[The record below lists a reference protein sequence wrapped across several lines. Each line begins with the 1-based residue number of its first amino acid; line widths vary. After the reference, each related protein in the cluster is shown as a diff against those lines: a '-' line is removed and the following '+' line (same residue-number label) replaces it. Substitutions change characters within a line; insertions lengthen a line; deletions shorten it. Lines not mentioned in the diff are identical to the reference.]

1 MTFKGS
7 VDLDFSLKG
16 MTSLVTGGASGIGK
30 AIAEAFARKGSNL
43 VLVDMNESARD
54 VARDL
59 EGREVRIVSIV
70 QQLNDQGSVLKIVGE
85 ALRQFQRINVLVN
98 NAGTSHVATAL
109 DFPEAEW
116 DRILNLNLKIPFLL
130 SQVLGRHMIE
140 NGGGKIINIASQAA
154 LVAIDSHLGYAASK
168 AGLLSLTRNMALEWG
183 PLGVNVNAISPTVTM
198 TELAKLYWSGE
209 RAEAMIGKIPLRR
222 FAQPEE
228 IAAAAVFLASDAS
241 NMISGENLV
250 IDGGYTIQ

>member
-1 MTFKGS
+1 MRFKGS

-16 MTSLVTGGASGIGK
+16 KTALVTGGASGIGK
-30 AIAEAFARKGSNL
+30 AIVEAFAKKGSNL
-43 VLVDMNESARD
+43 VVVDLNESARD
-54 VARDL
+54 VARAL
-59 EGREVRIVSIV
+59 EGHGGRIVPIV
-70 QQLNDQGSVLKIVGE
+70 EQLKDRASVQNIVGE
-85 ALRQFQRINVLVN
+85 ALVRFPRIDVLVN
-98 NAGTSHVATAL
+98 NAGTSYVATAL
-109 DFPEAEW
+109 DFPEDEW

-168 AGLLSLTRNMALEWG
+168 AGLLSLTKNMALEWG
-183 PLGVNVNAISPTVTM
+183 PLGVNVNAISPTVTL

-209 RAEAMIGKIPLRR
+209 RAETMIGKIPLHR
-222 FAQPEE
+222 FAYPEE
-228 IAAAAVFLASDAS
+228 IAAAAVFLACDAS
-241 NMISGENLV
+241 DMISGENLV